1 METEYK
7 NIWEPYL
14 STVNNISS
22 IINMFKE
29 IENS

>member
-7 NIWEPYL
+7 NIWEPSL
-14 STVNNISS
+14 STVDNIPS

-29 IENS
+29 VENS